1 VSIAFTAPAAPL
13 FVGEPR
19 EALRREADWGGIGGS
34 PMIEGLGF
42 ATSTRGQMLT
52 LEPVSYREVP
62 LQRVIEN
69 THFTA
74 FLYQFGLSNDPF

>member
-1 VSIAFTAPAAPL
+1 
-13 FVGEPR
+13 
-19 EALRREADWGGIGGS
+19 
-34 PMIEGLGF
+34 MIEGLGF

-52 LEPVSYREVP
+52 LEPVSYRGVP